1 MHSPRSLLARA
12 LRPDRITIAKRLLP
26 FALFLLGL
34 LAGGLAPEGTGG
46 VP

>member
-1 MHSPRSLLARA
+1 MRISRSLLAQT
-12 LRPDRITIAKRLLP
+12 LRHERIKVAKRLLP

>member
-1 MHSPRSLLARA
+1 MHIPRSLLAHA
-12 LRPDRITIAKRLLP
+12 PRPDQLTIAKRLLP

>member
-1 MHSPRSLLARA
+1 MHTTRKLLARA
-12 LRPDRITIAKRLLP
+12 LRPDRITIVKRLLP

>member
-1 MHSPRSLLARA
+1 MHIPRSLIAHA
-12 LRPDRITIAKRLLP
+12 LRHDRITLVKRLLP
-26 FALFLLGL
+26 LALFLLGL

>member
-1 MHSPRSLLARA
+1 MRSPRTLLAHT

>member
-1 MHSPRSLLARA
+1 MHISRSLFAQA
-12 LRPDRITIAKRLLP
+12 LRHGRLTVVKRLLP
-26 FALFLLGL
+26 FALILLGL

>member
-1 MHSPRSLLARA
+1 MHIPRSLLAHVP
-12 LRPDRITIAKRLLP
+12 RPDRLTIVKRLLP

>member
-1 MHSPRSLLARA
+1 MHVPRSLITRA
-12 LRPDRITIAKRLLP
+12 FQHDRITIARRLLP

>member
-1 MHSPRSLLARA
+1 MHVSRRLIAHA
-12 LRPDRITIAKRLLP
+12 LRHDRIMIARRLLP
-26 FALFLLGL
+26 LALFLLAL